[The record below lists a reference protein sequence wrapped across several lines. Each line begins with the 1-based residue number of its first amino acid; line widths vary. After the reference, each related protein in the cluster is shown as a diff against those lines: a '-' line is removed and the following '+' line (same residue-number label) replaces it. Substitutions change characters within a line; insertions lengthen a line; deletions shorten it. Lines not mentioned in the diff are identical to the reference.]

1 VRPTNEFSVKTWRG
15 VCWKVR
21 VLCAQP
27 LWRARAWHGSGR
39 VLSLA
44 VIWFLAYAAAGAFVG
59 LLSGLLGIG
68 GGMTLVPILAALFD
82 AQALAPGHGV
92 HLALGTAM
100 ASAVVTAGASV
111 RAHHKR
117 GAVDWRIAAQ
127 LAPGMV
133 LGSLLSSVASGW
145 IPQRHLALAF
155 AVIVYGG
162 ATQILLGRRAASSA
176 RMPGRTA
183 TLLIGLAIGVV
194 CGLVSAGGAFLTVPW
209 MLFCGVPMLTAI
221 GTGATIAIPV
231 VFVGTIGYVATGWH
245 APGLPPLAFGF
256 VYLPALLPLVL
267 ASTLTASAG
276 AHLAHRLPVA
286 VLKRIFAV
294 LLYVLATRMVVHYW

>member
-1 VRPTNEFSVKTWRG
+1 
-15 VCWKVR
+15 
-21 VLCAQP
+21 
-27 LWRARAWHGSGR
+27 
-39 VLSLA
+39 

-59 LLSGLLGIG
+59 LLAGLLGIG

-82 AQALAPGHGV
+82 AQSLASGHGV

-100 ASAVVTAGASV
+100 ASAVVTAAASV
-111 RAHHKR
+111 RAHHLR
-117 GAVDWRIAAQ
+117 GAVDWRLAMQ

-133 LGSLLSSVASGW
+133 AGSMLSSVAAGW

-155 AVIVYGG
+155 ALIVYGG
-162 ATQILLGRRAASSA
+162 ATQLLLGRQSRTAVALPGRAA
-176 RMPGRTA
+176 TF
-183 TLLIGLAIGVV
+183 LVGLAIGII

-209 MLFCGVPMLTAI
+209 MLYCGVPMLTAI
-221 GTGATIAIPV
+221 GTGAAIAVPV

-245 APGLPPLAFGF
+245 LPDLPPYAVGF
-256 VYLPALLPLVL
+256 VYLPALVALVV
-267 ASTLTASAG
+267 ASTPMASVG

-294 LLYVLATRMVVHYW
+294 LLYVLATRMAVHYW